1 MMKNIS
7 IYLSIIFISCF
18 FASFI
23 QSSFGS
29 VSIQTIK
36 IPTQN
41 GQWVVADLYKPSS
54 ATKDSPAPVVI
65 IIPGFQRSKE
75 TLSNIAIE
83 LSRRGIVSISIDPY
97 AQGNSSSSM
106 STKAATSEGY
116 GMFAIVDFIHNTNI
130 LNYIDKNKIGATGH
144 SAGGLAAIRGAQYFG
159 KQAKNSK
166 EEPKLQSVFI
176 SGMIRMGFKPKDIK
190 KIKSNIGVS
199 YAFYDE
205 GAWQNKLGNGDMSV
219 APETIGL
226 LKHQL
231 NAKDSIIK
239 RIEIDKYYGN
249 IDDKTLMVVHNEKV
263 LHPLQ
268 PYAREAMS
276 NQILFFQKVFRMEH
290 TLSSINQIWQW
301 KELFTFLSL
310 VFSFFLIIP
319 IARVALATSYFR
331 TIINPI
337 PERHPKPKG
346 REGLIF
352 WSSIIISTIV
362 ACFSFIPLSELSKV
376 IFVDASSR
384 IQTWFFPQRMNN
396 TVMLW
401 AVLNGTVGL
410 LLFFIPKILSKKK
423 FNINDSK
430 WGLKISRTQLIK
442 TGFLALLIFFL
453 YFLILNIMYYL
464 FHVDYRFLFVGVRT
478 FNPITLLLVPM
489 YVPLFFLFFFANS
502 LRVNTVM
509 RMEGVSEFKNILFSS
524 AVTAS
529 GLILILLIQYLSLLF
544 TGTVF
549 WKEGWL
555 YVNLLFGIVP
565 IMIILP
571 IYHRYFF
578 NLTGSVYLGPM
589 TMVLI
594 FIMILL
600 SNTVCYFPL

>member
-1 MMKNIS
+1 MKNF
-7 IYLSIIFISCF
+7 YVCLLTIFLSCF
-18 FASFI
+18 FASLI

-29 VSIQTIK
+29 VNIQTVK

-54 ATKDSPAPVVI
+54 ASKDSPAPVVI

-116 GMFAIVDFIHNTNI
+116 GMFAIVDFIYETNI
-130 LNYIDKNKIGATGH
+130 LNYIDKKKIGATGH
-144 SAGGLAAIRGAQYFG
+144 SAGGLAAMRGAQYFG
-159 KQAKNSK
+159 GQVKNSK
-166 EEPKLQSVFI
+166 NKSKLHSAFI
-176 SGMIRMGFKPKDIK
+176 SGMIRMGFKSKDIK
-190 KIKSNIGVS
+190 KINSNIGVS
-199 YAFYDE
+199 YALYDE
-205 GAWQNKLGNGDMSV
+205 GAWQNKLGNGDMSI

-231 NAKDSIIK
+231 NVKDSVIEK
-239 RIEIDKYYGN
+239 IEIDKYYGS
-249 IDDKTLMVVHNEKV
+249 IKDRTLMVVHNEKV

-268 PYAREAMS
+268 PYMKEAMS
-276 NQILFFQKVFRMEH
+276 NQISFFQKVFKMED
-290 TLSSINQIWQW
+290 TLSPNNQIWQW
-301 KELFTFLSL
+301 KELFTFISL
-310 VFSFFLIIP
+310 IFSFFLILP
-319 IARVALATSYFR
+319 IARVALSTPYFK

-337 PERHPKPKG
+337 PKAHPKPKG
-346 REGLIF
+346 QDAHIF
-352 WSSIIISTIV
+352 WISIFISTIV
-362 ACFSFIPLSELSKV
+362 ACFSFVPLSELSK
-376 IFVDASSR
+376 ILFVDASSR

-401 AVLNGTVGL
+401 AVLNGTLGL
-410 LLFFIPKILSKKK
+410 ILFFIPKILLNKN
-423 FNINDSK
+423 FNLNQSK
-430 WGLKISRTQLIK
+430 WGLKISSTQLMK
-442 TGFLALLIFFL
+442 TGLLALLIFFL
-453 YFLILNIMYYL
+453 YFLILNVLYYL
-464 FHVDYRFLFVGVRT
+464 FHVDYRLLFIGIRT
-478 FNPITLLLVPM
+478 FNPITILLIPM
-489 YVPLFFLFFFANS
+489 YVPFFFIFFFANS
-502 LRVNTVM
+502 LRVNTIM
-509 RMEGVSEFKNILFSS
+509 RIETGSEFQNILFSS

-529 GLILILLIQYLSLLF
+529 GLILILLIQYSSLSF

-549 WKEGWL
+549 WEAGWL

-565 IMIILP
+565 IMIVLP
-571 IYHRYFF
+571 FFHRYFF

-589 TMVLI
+589 TMCLI